1 MKAKN
6 KKYIALAFRDFLK
19 DRGTYYFET
28 DTSN

>member
-6 KKYIALAFRDFLK
+6 KENIALVFHDFLK

-28 DTSN
+28 NTNN